1 MLLHN
6 ADLHAASV
14 QRIKIVS
21 VVRTEAVKSTVGVR
35 TITAARKKV

>member
-21 VVRTEAVKSTVGVR
+21 VVRTEAVKSTAGVR
-35 TITAARKKV
+35 IITVVKKKA